1 MIRKLLYFFRSIF
14 LNFSESFGKITFK
27 PGFRL
32 LCLGI
37 FMFMNIGYSQ
47 IMQRGASTA
56 STTAN
61 NVLKIDK
68 PNNVVAGDLMI
79 VNIAQVNSINANA
92 LSNPISTG
100 WTLIKGA
107 SLTSSGNPRWG
118 AVLYKIATASE
129 PLNYTFTLDLH
140 NNGGVGAIVAFSGVD
155 LSGSPFYVTSS
166 GINTANSGTASATTI
181 TPTSNYATI
190 IMFAQ
195 AANSAPTWTDWNT
208 ASPGALTELYDEQ
221 NTVSGN
227 GNSTIGAAWG
237 RQTTATSTTGT
248 VNLSSIQR
256 NGAVL
261 VGLKPLTYK
270 SQIISI
276 NAGATTW
283 CPGETRNVDV
293 VIKNVGTAT
302 WTDGASGSP
311 DINIG
316 IKWNTSGTSWT
327 DYHSRV
333 DAGNLVPGVTRTY
346 TLPITASNND
356 GSGYSTAFAGGTSNN
371 LIFDVVYEGPFWFA
385 SNTNGAGPG
394 NTFFTSPVQTILAA
408 PSNKTIAAANSSI
421 CSGSNT
427 NIAVALSELGVN
439 YQLRDASNT
448 LIGSVVAGTNGTI
461 NLPTGNLTGTT
472 SFNVLASSCGNS
484 VQMPGTVTVNVS
496 QPPTISN
503 AGPDQTASSSSFTL
517 AANTPTVGTG
527 VWSVVSGPNTNSTQ
541 FSSTTNPL
549 ATFNRTAAGTYI
561 LRWTISN
568 GSVCSTSTDDVI
580 IANCVNNLIT
590 NGDFANGTTGW
601 SPATSVPGSVVEI
614 NPENTY
620 FSTSNGDNTAELDS
634 GASLR
639 QTVTVVPNVP
649 YTVTFLYAKRPG
661 TPDTSVAVDVKIIG
675 GSNPTSKRV
684 TTSNTTNPVT
694 DSFTFTPT
702 SSSIS
707 IEFYNSLATTT
718 YGAIIDNIVLL
729 PSSQVVPIATTI
741 PKGTYKTLT
750 ACVGASVPLDVENV
764 PASGITYQW
773 STTSSGAG
781 FSSATNIKSPTVIFT
796 TTGLKEFK
804 VLATTAGGC
813 VSSSSSTFVY
823 VIAAPVVFTVT
834 GGGSYC
840 TGGTGVTVGLNG
852 SISGISYQLQKDGAN
867 IGTAIIATGSA
878 INFGLQTLEGS
889 YTVVARNTAIS
900 TSCTSNMSGTA
911 TVTINP
917 LPTISGT
924 LSVCIGSTTSLIGSG
939 TKNASNPWIS
949 SSTTVASVSNT
960 GLVTGKTAGT
970 TVITYTN
977 NNGCSITATV
987 TVGSLPAITVGT
999 ITDVSCASLGSVVL
1013 SNLPLGN
1020 WKINQTGF
1028 AAASIDSPT
1037 NSTTTYTVTG
1047 LAAGSY
1053 YFTVSIGSCAS
1064 PQTAIVNIGDQPTTI
1079 WDGNSWSN
1087 GDPDDTKKVLVTA
1100 AFPNQPF
1107 TSANLFVNACSLIIT
1122 STDDVIVPSGVTLTI
1137 TNAVKTNGKLEFKN
1151 NSSLIQTNNDP
1162 TINSGN
1168 ISYERISTPIFQKD
1182 YIYWSSPV
1190 KNQKLAD
1197 LSPGTD
1203 PQKFYYNDG
1212 TNWVFVDRENTMD
1225 IGKGYIIRGPLSY
1238 NNSTKQTF
1246 TAVFKGVPNNGSLEG
1261 ELLSK
1266 GKYHFIGNPYPSA
1279 LNADALISQNTALLN
1294 GTIYFWTHNT
1304 PINLSLANQY
1314 TTDDYATYN
1323 LSGGVSAKSDI
1334 NHNNPVGVDNGIKPT
1349 GKIAAGQSFFV
1360 STRIAGKV
1368 QFNNTM
1374 RVGGANNGQFF
1385 KSGNTEKE
1393 VVLEKNRIWLN
1404 MTNDKGAFKQLLV
1417 GYIEGATNFYE
1428 NRYDGITFDGN
1439 AFLDFYSV
1447 NNGNKFVIQGRA
1459 LPFDDSDIVPLGY
1472 RAAMEGAFTISI
1484 DEVDGK
1490 MVNQPIYI
1498 EDKVTGEIHD
1508 LRTSNYTF
1516 KTAIGT
1522 FTDRLILRYTG
1533 KTLGTGDF
1541 ENTQDGILI
1550 SVKNKVI
1557 NVLSSKENI
1566 KEVSI
1571 FDITGKTLYSK
1582 TKVSN
1587 TELQVQN
1594 LQSGNQV
1601 LLVKVTL
1608 DNDFTT
1614 TRKIIFQ

>member
-1 MIRKLLYFFRSIF
+1 MTKTLLFTILFFKISFLSFVKDIFRFPKFYFKAIIIFFLILGNNISNAQCNSSATAGEVQSNNNKMCVGTTETFWSTGWDSGTWSSSDSSILEVNGTTATAKAPGVAYVIYTLRQPNCSEVKTAQKMITVYPALGETGEISGPSVQCEGNKGQIYSIAPVGNATHYIWNIPSNWTITSGANTNSITVTIGSTADNITVVVSNDCRTNYAKYKYVNITSNKTDTPTITAKGSTDF
-14 LNFSESFGKITFK
+14 CQGGNVVLTSSTADHYLWSNGETTQSITVTSSGNYTVTTTQEGYYCPSNASNSIAVNATGPEVTTHPQTVIVCEGQSANFS
-27 PGFRL
+27 
-32 LCLGI
+32 
-37 FMFMNIGYSQ
+37 
-47 IMQRGASTA
+47 
-56 STTAN
+56 
-61 NVLKIDK
+61 
-68 PNNVVAGDLMI
+68 VATS
-79 VNIAQVNSINANA
+79 A
-92 LSNPISTG
+92 SNPSYQWQYSANSSTG
-100 WTLIKGA
+100 WT
-107 SLTSSGNPRWG
+107 
-118 AVLYKIATASE
+118 
-129 PLNYTFTLDLH
+129 
-140 NNGGVGAIVAFSGVD
+140 
-155 LSGSPFYVTSS
+155 
-166 GINTANSGTASATTI
+166 NTDDVEG
-181 TPTSNYATI
+181 
-190 IMFAQ
+190 
-195 AANSAPTWTDWNT
+195 
-208 ASPGALTELYDEQ
+208 
-221 NTVSGN
+221 VSGHK
-227 GNSTIGAAWG
+227 
-237 RQTTATSTTGT
+237 TSTLKLK
-248 VNLSSIQR
+248 NIPLSYGNNYVR
-256 NGAVL
+256 CV
-261 VGLKPLTYK
+261 
-270 SQIISI
+270 IS
-276 NAGATTW
+276 N
-283 CPGETRNVDV
+283 
-293 VIKNVGTAT
+293 
-302 WTDGASGSP
+302 
-311 DINIG
+311 
-316 IKWNTSGTSWT
+316 
-327 DYHSRV
+327 
-333 DAGNLVPGVTRTY
+333 
-346 TLPITASNND
+346 
-356 GSGYSTAFAGGTSNN
+356 
-371 LIFDVVYEGPFWFA
+371 
-385 SNTNGAGPG
+385 
-394 NTFFTSPVQTILAA
+394 
-408 PSNKTIAAANSSI
+408 SI
-421 CSGSNT
+421 CSTYSNT
-427 NIAVALSELGVN
+427 AKLTVNPNNTIVLSSAE
-439 YQLRDASNT
+439 
-448 LIGSVVAGTNGTI
+448 GTNNQTI
-461 NLPTGNLTGTT
+461 CN
-472 SFNVLASSCGNS
+472 
-484 VQMPGTVTVNVS
+484 
-496 QPPTISN
+496 
-503 AGPDQTASSSSFTL
+503 
-517 AANTPTVGTG
+517 
-527 VWSVVSGPNTNSTQ
+527 
-541 FSSTTNPL
+541 
-549 ATFNRTAAGTYI
+549 
-561 LRWTISN
+561 
-568 GSVCSTSTDDVI
+568 
-580 IANCVNNLIT
+580 
-590 NGDFANGTTGW
+590 
-601 SPATSVPGSVVEI
+601 
-614 NPENTY
+614 
-620 FSTSNGDNTAELDS
+620 
-634 GASLR
+634 
-639 QTVTVVPNVP
+639 
-649 YTVTFLYAKRPG
+649 
-661 TPDTSVAVDVKIIG
+661 
-675 GSNPTSKRV
+675 
-684 TTSNTTNPVT
+684 
-694 DSFTFTPT
+694 
-702 SSSIS
+702 
-707 IEFYNSLATTT
+707 
-718 YGAIIDNIVLL
+718 
-729 PSSQVVPIATTI
+729 
-741 PKGTYKTLT
+741 
-750 ACVGASVPLDVENV
+750 
-764 PASGITYQW
+764 
-773 STTSSGAG
+773 
-781 FSSATNIKSPTVIFT
+781 
-796 TTGLKEFK
+796 
-804 VLATTAGGC
+804 
-813 VSSSSSTFVY
+813 
-823 VIAAPVVFTVT
+823 
-834 GGGSYC
+834 
-840 TGGTGVTVGLNG
+840 
-852 SISGISYQLQKDGAN
+852 
-867 IGTAIIATGSA
+867 
-878 INFGLQTLEGS
+878 
-889 YTVVARNTAIS
+889 NTAITDITYHTTGATHANFQGLPNGVIGS
-900 TSCTSNMSGTA
+900 FTSNK
-911 TVTINP
+911 V
-917 LPTISGT
+917 TISGT
-924 LSVCIGSTTSLIGSG
+924 PTETGTFNYIIDLTGGCGTLAAIGKIVINPSLPTVSITSSESSTTICNGTLVTFKATPTNGGTAPKYQWYLGSNPIVGQTGSQYTTNGLNNLDAIKVVMTSNSTSSCLASKSATSNIITVTITKTDRGRTKGGIHICQGDQNPPLAVYNFDDPNKDALYSDASKIIRWEYSDDNNKTWKSIENTAGKVTYTPTEILTASRNYRAVAKNGSCNEEYAIETRIDVEFAPTINSQSTATQTQCINGTFNPISISATGFEIKTYQWYSNTTASTINATSLGNKNGAATNTYTPQSTTAGTLYYYCIVTGKCGSTTSAFSE
-939 TKNASNPWIS
+939 P
-949 SSTTVASVSNT
+949 
-960 GLVTGKTAGT
+960 LVTKRVSTPPKVGAITQPNCTTSTGSVVLEDVPHSGRLLESRGTVYNFVTAGT
-970 TVITYTN
+970 TFEISGLVPGKYKFAIDDNCSLVYSSEIEIKSPDTN
-977 NNGCSITATV
+977 IWNGTKWSEGTPNSNQRIEFAGDYDLETDLSGCSCIIDNGANV
-987 TVGSLPAITVGT
+987 TI
-999 ITDVSCASLGSVVL
+999 
-1013 SNLPLGN
+1013 
-1020 WKINQTGF
+1020 QTGR
-1028 AAASIDSPT
+1028 
-1037 NSTTTYTVTG
+1037 
-1047 LAAGSY
+1047 
-1053 YFTVSIGSCAS
+1053 
-1064 PQTAIVNIGDQPTTI
+1064 
-1079 WDGNSWSN
+1079 
-1087 GDPDDTKKVLVTA
+1087 
-1100 AFPNQPF
+1100 
-1107 TSANLFVNACSLIIT
+1107 
-1122 STDDVIVPSGVTLTI
+1122 TLTI
-1137 TNAVKTNGKLEFKN
+1137 TNAVTVLDGGSLIFKN

-1550 SVKNKVI
+1550 SVKNNVI